1 MEYGGLLNYAIF
13 FLTSVGIFGIIAL
26 GLNIQWGYTGQL
38 NIGIH
43 GFFAVGAYT
52 AAILTASPSISHLGG
67 FGMPFLVGIVAA
79 MVLTGILALG
89 VGLITLNLRS
99 DYLAIAS
106 IGLAE
111 IIRLVLK
118 NEQWLTAGVRGI
130 AGIDKPVGDL
140 RGFEGALAFLGV
152 VAAFVAL
159 TYFIVQIL
167 FRSPWARVLR
177 AIRSNED
184 AVRAAGKNVLA
195 FRVQAFVVG
204 SLFMGLGGALY
215 AHFSGFISPSAFEP
229 MYGTFLIWVMLIA
242 GGSGNNRGAL
252 LGALVI
258 WGVWSLTPNLIGWLA
273 DIWEAMTGISAEGF
287 ESRSSALRILLI
299 GLLLNI
305 ILITRPQG
313 ILPEKPP
320 KRFSRDA

>member
-1 MEYGGLLNYAIF
+1 MEYGGLLNYAVF

-26 GLNIQWGYTGQL
+26 GLNIQWGFTGQL

-52 AAILTASPSISHLGG
+52 AAILTTSPNISHVGG
-67 FGMPFLVGIVAA
+67 FGLPFLVGIVAA
-79 MVLTGILALG
+79 MALTGVLALG

-130 AGIDKPVGDL
+130 AGIEKPIGDL

-152 VAAFVAL
+152 VAVFVLLA
-159 TYFIVQIL
+159 YIVLQIL

-204 SLFMGLGGALY
+204 ALFMGLGGALY
-215 AHFSGFISPSAFEP
+215 AHFSGFISPAAFEP
-229 MYGTFLIWVMLIA
+229 MYGTFLIWVMLIS

-258 WGVWSLTPNLIGWLA
+258 WGVWSLTPNLIGWFSG
-273 DIWEAMTGISAEGF
+273 IWEALTGISAAGF

-320 KRFSRDA
+320 QRFSRKG